1 MGFWGWAPHPGVHQ
15 FKLCRRQANFG
26 NPPIVLS
33 FVERIPSYY
42 IRVLLAFCIRTDPA
56 LQFCRVLVF
65 IYIFFYRPPTRL
77 YLFTLLQMRF
87 SGTSQDGED
96 YLKPDSLRF
105 TLFINKSYTET
116 CDSSEFCLCVHYA

>member
-1 MGFWGWAPHPGVHQ
+1 M
-15 FKLCRRQANFG
+15 
-26 NPPIVLS
+26 
-33 FVERIPSYY
+33 
-42 IRVLLAFCIRTDPA
+42 
-56 LQFCRVLVF
+56 
-65 IYIFFYRPPTRL
+65 

-116 CDSSEFCLCVHYA
+116 CDSSEFCLCVNYA